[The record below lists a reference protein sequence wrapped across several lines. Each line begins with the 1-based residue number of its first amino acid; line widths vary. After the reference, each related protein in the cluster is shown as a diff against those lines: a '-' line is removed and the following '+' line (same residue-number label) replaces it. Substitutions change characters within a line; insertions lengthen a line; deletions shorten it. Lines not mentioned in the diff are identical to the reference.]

1 MFIGVFLCPY
11 VVSSQV
17 NSTFNKVW
25 LEHNVTSGGDKG
37 MIVHADFTVS
47 GMKGKQIEVISF
59 FYDESKNKHLG
70 STHGFKATD
79 NHICVSETAE
89 PGYANSHY
97 SDFKLFIPYSALNFK
112 TGEHKYYCSVLIRD
126 VSNNYSVV
134 GTRSQ
139 YLSFMGTG
147 YDREEEIVLNNGN
160 KGAAKTIRYYGDS
173 GIMFV
178 GASNSQIDVSG
189 YVDVYYDS
197 DGKACA
203 YRVNEGTLRT
213 LEEVK
218 KNNYKTNDNE
228 AEYRM
233 GIDENGQYVN
243 LVYESSYMG
252 IRHAFINVY
261 SLKAGH
267 QSGNKMTGGPMIIG
281 GNAGAMSGGSSS
293 NSSVYT
299 KCSVCGGSGVCRS
312 CNGRGGEWRDTG
324 YYTGSDVRS
333 WIECPSCRGNT
344 RCYMCHGSG
353 RY

>member
-1 MFIGVFLCPY
+1 MFIVVFLFPY
-11 VVSSQV
+11 VVSSQA
-17 NSTFNKVW
+17 NSSFNKVW

-59 FYDESKNKHLG
+59 FYDESKNKHFG
-70 STHGFKATD
+70 STRGFKATD

-89 PGYANSHY
+89 PGYINSHY
-97 SDFKLFIPYSALNFK
+97 SDFKLFIPYSAMNFK

-126 VSNNYSVV
+126 VSNNYRVL
-134 GTRSQ
+134 GKESQ

-147 YDREEEIVLNNGN
+147 DDRGVEKALNNGN
-160 KGAAKTIRYYGDS
+160 KGVAKTVRYYGDS

-178 GASNSQIDVSG
+178 GASNSLINVSG

-213 LEEVK
+213 LEEIN

-228 AEYRM
+228 AECKV
-233 GIDENGQYVN
+233 GINEEEQYVN
-243 LVYESSYMG
+243 MVYESSYMG
-252 IRHAFINVY
+252 IRHIIINSY
-261 SLKAGH
+261 TRTTEQKN
-267 QSGNKMTGGPMIIG
+267 GNRTIGNPMIIG
-281 GNAGAMSGGSSS
+281 GSPGVISGSSS

-299 KCSVCGGSGVCRS
+299 RCSVCGGSGICRS